1 MRQDATSLG
10 KLVRLTHLDVSHN
23 ALTDCLK
30 IEPPLPQLRYAR
42 LCHNSIAS
50 LRPLAGFRNLQELWL
65 DNNQLTRL
73 SGLEGMVTL
82 RVLSA
87 CSNQLETLEGLQGLP
102 LHELYVNHNR
112 LTTLEP
118 IHSLQALRVLQAR
131 ANQLRHLRGCE
142 GLTML
147 GSVDVSDN
155 DIHSLEELK
164 PCQGLR
170 LLQALNIE
178 GNRMQTISN
187 ARLNVLNILPG
198 LLSLG
203 PQTVSSNEKVYA
215 ANMHGD
221 DFYAT
226 RAIRQTHFPEGEL
239 DDGGNAE
246 PPLCVMLPASDGTDG
261 VLRGEV
267 DELAETAAAMEAVLV
282 QEDPAHNLAE
292 LFRDKYTDELDLL
305 RACFVWMVRNGQPM
319 PHCNSTKQFHEAA
332 PVLRPELKKF

>member
-1 MRQDATSLG
+1 
-10 KLVRLTHLDVSHN
+10 
-23 ALTDCLK
+23 
-30 IEPPLPQLRYAR
+30 
-42 LCHNSIAS
+42 
-50 LRPLAGFRNLQELWL
+50 
-65 DNNQLTRL
+65 L
-73 SGLEGMVTL
+73 S
-82 RVLSA
+82 
-87 CSNQLETLEGLQGLP
+87 
-102 LHELYVNHNR
+102 
-112 LTTLEP
+112 
-118 IHSLQALRVLQAR
+118 
-131 ANQLRHLRGCE
+131 
-142 GLTML
+142 
-147 GSVDVSDN
+147 
-155 DIHSLEELK
+155 
-164 PCQGLR
+164 
-170 LLQALNIE
+170 IE

-332 PVLRPELKKF
+332 PVLRPELKKFEEAVMPTTGGPESGLWCERITQIFSACPPPPTSPLSAVHHARPSPCTHCAERKQAARARRLIPKLT